1 MRDACALLLTAHYVY
16 GPCGGLFEHAT
27 QALRKSANSSLTE
40 RPWEGGA
47 RGRLT
52 STAVS
57 TGEAA
62 RVAIAVLMPFHS
74 MPTTDSAESISEGL
88 AKSPSEVL
96 NSPSS
101 SPKAAGSRV

>member
-16 GPCGGLFEHAT
+16 GPRGGLFEHAT
-27 QALRKSANSSLTE
+27 QALRKSTNSRVTK

-74 MPTTDSAESISEGL
+74 MPTTDSVESIRGGL
-88 AKSPSEVL
+88 TKSPSEVL
-96 NSPSS
+96 NLPSS
-101 SPKAAGSRV
+101 SLKAAGSRV